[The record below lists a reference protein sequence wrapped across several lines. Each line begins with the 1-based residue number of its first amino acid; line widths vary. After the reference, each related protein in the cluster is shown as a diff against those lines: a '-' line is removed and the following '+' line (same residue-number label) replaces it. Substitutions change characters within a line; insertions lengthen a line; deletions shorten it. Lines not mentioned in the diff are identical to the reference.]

1 MVMCGCFRSLEQTSG
16 VPVLAVLRSKAL
28 LELDYLSMDLR
39 FKIVSVEVEPFVMCR
54 DHH

>member
-1 MVMCGCFRSLEQTSG
+1 M
-16 VPVLAVLRSKAL
+16 LAVLRSEAL

-39 FKIVSVEVEPFVMCR
+39 FKIVSVEVEPVVMCR